1 MSYTTFAY
9 GKAVASAKKM
19 ETDGTLT
26 VTIPVKNTGKVAG
39 KEVVQLYVGDDKCSV
54 LRPKKELKHFQKIA
68 LQPGEEKTVTFTITP
83 EDLQFY
89 DEEAGNWKAEPG
101 KFKLYIG
108 ASSTDIRSTVPFELL

>member
-1 MSYTTFAY
+1 MSA
-9 GKAVASAKKM
+9 AVFHRFRQQ
-19 ETDGTLT
+19 
-26 VTIPVKNTGKVAG
+26 VVIQTG
-39 KEVVQLYVGDDKCSV
+39 
-54 LRPKKELKHFQKIA
+54 LRTA

-89 DEEAGNWKAEPG
+89 DDKAGNWKAEPG